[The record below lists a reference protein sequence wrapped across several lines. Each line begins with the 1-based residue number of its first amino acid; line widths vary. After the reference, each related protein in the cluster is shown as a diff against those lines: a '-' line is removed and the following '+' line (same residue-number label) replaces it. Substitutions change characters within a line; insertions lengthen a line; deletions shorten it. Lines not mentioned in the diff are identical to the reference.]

1 MHVNWPL
8 VTDGFLFLMLVTVRS
23 EESAQSVSSDAAAGP
38 RSFFGGCAWLG
49 ATLALFS
56 GEHDQPG
63 FLTAKNAKN
72 AKNTE
77 NQ

>member
-38 RSFFGGCAWLG
+38 RSFFGGRAWQG
-49 ATLALFS
+49 VTLALFS
-56 GEHDQPG
+56 GEDDQPG
-63 FLTAKNAKN
+63 FLTTKKAKSAKR
-72 AKNTE
+72 TE

>member
-38 RSFFGGCAWLG
+38 RSFFGGRARLG

-56 GEHDQPG
+56 GDHDQTG
-63 FLTAKNAKN
+63 FLTAKNAK
-72 AKNTE
+72 KTE
-77 NQ
+77 DK